1 MKATLEFNLPEEYD
15 EHMNAL
21 QGLTWQMVLMN
32 VDNKLREISKYGD
45 DGDKADWAQEIR
57 DYLYEEMNERG
68 LQWSP

>member
-1 MKATLEFNLPEEYD
+1 
-15 EHMNAL
+15 
-21 QGLTWQMVLMN
+21 MN